1 MTSASDGSTGCA
13 VCGQAEPDARLLQN
27 CFECG
32 NPFHL
37 NPRTDVAGKDCGDA
51 WIGESLGVEYY
62 CQTCIDAM
70 QAHSMMPQPDPATA
84 RYAAVI
90 QAMTPGAPGPAAPTQ
105 PARARADE
113 LPPKPE
119 RPRVRRRY
127 RRIEP

>member
-1 MTSASDGSTGCA
+1 MTSAENLTGCA
-13 VCGQAEPDARLLQN
+13 VCQQAEPDPRLLQS

-37 NPRTDVAGKDCGDA
+37 NPRTDVPGIDCGDA

-62 CQTCIDAM
+62 CQTCIDLM
-70 QAHSMMPQPDPATA
+70 QAHSMEPQPDPTLS
-84 RYAAVI
+84 RYAAVV
-90 QAMTPGAPGPAAPTQ
+90 QAMTPGAPGPAVVPRDSRM
-105 PARARADE
+105 RATE

-127 RRIEP
+127 RRINS